1 MLIDYYPRIVRQ
13 IREMKEICN
22 AEQPEFDQII
32 KAMDKLELNRFISTV
47 DENNIVRIE
56 KELGIIPMP
65 SQSLEERRISVL
77 IRSIKKNLS
86 FKEIENIIN
95 KYSEDIKLI
104 ADYDKD
110 ELQVLVGEFVDNL
123 PEIYKSLDK
132 IIALNVFIFFICE
145 FIVKQKIEV
154 NLKGFRLKSKI
165 IWPEREGK
173 HTIKLATKIFTEGH
187 FNTPVV
193 NKCKDLCYLDGS
205 EYLNGSRILDAE
217 IIKEEL

>member
-1 MLIDYYPRIVRQ
+1 MLIDYYPRVVGQ
-13 IREMKEICN
+13 IREMKEICK

-32 KAMDKLELNRFISTV
+32 QEMDKLELNRFISTV

-56 KELGIIPMP
+56 KELGIVPMP

-86 FKEIENIIN
+86 FKEIEDIIK

-110 ELQVLVGEFVDNL
+110 ELKVMVGGFVDDL

-132 IIALNVFIFFICE
+132 IIALNVLIFFDCE
-145 FIVKQKIEV
+145 FTAKLGFGV
-154 NLKGFRLKSKI
+154 NLKRIRFDSKI
-165 IWPEREGK
+165 ICPEREGK
-173 HTIKLATKIFTEGH
+173 HVVKITTKIATEEC
-187 FNTPVV
+187 FKDPIV
-193 NKCKDLCYLDGS
+193 NKYKDLCYLDGS
-205 EYLNGSRILDAE
+205 EYLDGSRILDAE